1 MELNHA
7 AAQLAELGHS
17 TRLAIFR
24 LLVRAGSTGLAVGE
38 IQSQLDIPGS
48 TLSHH
53 LSRLCKVGLM
63 QQTRDGRTLYCT
75 LDFAAMETLLGF
87 LYAECCAG
95 DAEVTSAAVASDTE
109 ACCP

>member
-1 MELNHA
+1 MELEFA

-24 LLVRAGSTGLAVGE
+24 LLVRAGRSGISVGD

-53 LSRLCKVGLM
+53 LSRMIKVGLM
-63 QQTRDGRTLYCT
+63 QQQRDGRTLFCC
-75 LDFAAMETLLGF
+75 LNFQVVESLMAF
-87 LYAECCAG
+87 LVAECCAA
-95 DAEVTSAAVASDTE
+95 DNPAVIRAQPECKSGS
-109 ACCP
+109 C